1 MYNSYY
7 SVTLKMAEN
16 LMKNCTRRNVNQ
28 FRKINV
34 QEGINVQAGK
44 FFKINKRTGSNKL
57 RTGGKFDSKIINVPV
72 RLLETREYTAILTTK
87 KTKKLLYV
95 ACLLKRFLKYE
106 DKIDLIQLH

>member
-1 MYNSYY
+1 MKIDNHTVLSNKYAENLSYILVSIAQMTYIFHSYY

-16 LMKNCTRRNVNQ
+16 VMKNRTRRNVNQ

-44 FFKINKRTGSNKL
+44 FFRINKRTGPNKL

-72 RLLETREYTAILTTK
+72 RLLETRE
-87 KTKKLLYV
+87 
-95 ACLLKRFLKYE
+95 
-106 DKIDLIQLH
+106 